1 MAVKK
6 FNQIRENLIKLRVA
20 AVHTDRNS
28 TCSKMENF
36 VHISLHHAFKINNDM
51 DTW

>member
-20 AVHTDRNS
+20 AVHTDKNS
-28 TCSKMENF
+28 TLSKMENNL
-36 VHISLHHAFKINNDM
+36 VHISLHHEATI
-51 DTW
+51 